1 MRVFLLL
8 LILCNLAYF
17 AWTKFF
23 AQQGSPERHLVEQQI
38 NRDAIRLLGPAQV
51 AALTV
56 ARKEAPKEAE
66 KEPVKEA
73 GKVQACLEWGALNA
87 ADVAKAEEALATL
100 ALAKRPVQ
108 RRVDDTA
115 RFWVFMPPQP
125 TRAGAQQKAGEL
137 RRLGVQEFNTIA
149 DEAKSRFTISL
160 GVFRTEEAAK
170 KRLEDLRGQGVR
182 TAQVGPRDTAVQRV
196 YYQLQ
201 DINEAQV
208 AKLDGIRQNFV
219 GSDVKEC
226 GAAAAT
232 APASAPAPAAKAA
245 R

>member
-17 AWTKFF
+17 AWTQFF
-23 AQQGSPERHLVEQQI
+23 SREGSAERHLVEQQI

-56 ARKEAPKEAE
+56 ARKEPPKEAE
-66 KEPVKEA
+66 KEPDREG
-73 GKVQACLEWGALNA
+73 GKVQACLEWGSLNTS
-87 ADVAKAEEALATL
+87 DVAKAEEALASL
-100 ALAKRPVQ
+100 SLDKRPVQ

-137 RRLGVQEFNTIA
+137 RRLGVQEFFIIQ
-149 DEAKSRFTISL
+149 DEPRDRFTISL
-160 GVFRTEEAAK
+160 GVFRSEEAAK
-170 KRLEDLRGQGVR
+170 KRLEVLRAQGVR
-182 TAQVGPRDTAVQRV
+182 SAQVGLRDTAVQRV
-196 YYQLQ
+196 FFQLQ
-201 DINEAQV
+201 NVSEAQS
-208 AKLDGIRQNFV
+208 ARLDAIRQGFA
-219 GSDVKEC
+219 GSEVKEC
-226 GAAAAT
+226 GAPAAPVAAA
-232 APASAPAPAAKAA
+232 SSAPAAKAA